1 MKFWQIIIALVVTI
15 VLAAAVRGQAGA
27 PAIQEL
33 NTNYW
38 KDDGPL
44 ELSPERGRF
53 ALVYSVVED
62 NSVHFSVDVA
72 RFATPDLGYINGKFV
87 SLFAPGVSYLVMPGY
102 MLGKYL
108 GASQVGTFAVISVFA
123 LLNFFLVSAVAR
135 QLNAGRAASMLGA
148 LLFLFGTPAFA
159 YAVTLY
165 QHHVTAFLLLSSIYL
180 LLKFKEA
187 IWPLLL
193 VWFICALAIVV
204 DYPNLFLFFPVGAV
218 ALTRMFNFVHKDK
231 KVIFS
236 ANLKALPTIIMVV
249 FPLAFFLWFNQQ
261 SYGDPMQ
268 LSGTVQSIQNL
279 GENGEVQYMT
289 DGTEEQQAGPEENKT
304 SVSFFDTRHMLEG
317 LNTLLFSQ
325 DRGTFIFTPII
336 LFGFLGFYFAYKKY
350 PSEVALLFAVCA
362 VNLILYAMWGDPYGG
377 WAFGAR
383 YMIPS
388 FAMLAV
394 GCGYLFHHTRKNFL
408 FFIMLIPIIVYSLA
422 VNSLGALASNKIPP
436 KIEVLALEAL
446 SGKQERYSFDRAY
459 EFIKSDDSNSFV
471 FNIFA
476 NQYMTALEYYYTV
489 AGTLSVVAI
498 FLLTK
503 IFFIDSRKN
512 AN

>member
-1 MKFWQIIIALVVTI
+1 MKIWQILIALVVTV
-15 VLAAAVRGQAGA
+15 VLAAAVRGNMGV
-27 PAIQEL
+27 PSMQEL
-33 NTNYW
+33 NTSFW

-62 NSVHFSVDVA
+62 QSVHFSLEIA
-72 RFATPDLGYINGKFV
+72 KFATPDLGYINGNFV
-87 SLFAPGVSYLVMPGY
+87 SLFAPGVSYLVIPGY
-102 MLGKYL
+102 IIGKYL
-108 GASQVGTFAVISVFA
+108 GASQVGTFAVVSIFA
-123 LLNFFLVSAVAR
+123 LLNFFLISAISR
-135 QLNAGRAASMLGA
+135 QLKVGRAASMLAA

-165 QHHVTAFLLLSSIYL
+165 QHHVTVFLLLSSIYL
-180 LLKFKEA
+180 LLKFKEKV
-187 IWPLLL
+187 WPLLL

-204 DYPNLFLFFPVGAV
+204 DYPNLFLFFPVGV
-218 ALTRMFNFVHKDK
+218 VGLGRMFNIVHQDK
-231 KVIFS
+231 KYIIS
-236 ANLKALPTIIMVV
+236 ANLKAILTIVMVV

-261 SYGDPMQ
+261 SYGNPMQ
-268 LSGTVQSIQNL
+268 LSGTVQSVQNL

-289 DGTEEQQAGPEENKT
+289 DGTEEQQVGPDEDKT

-317 LNTLLFSQ
+317 LYTLLFSP
-325 DRGTFIFTPII
+325 DRGTFVFTPVI

-394 GCGYLFHHTRKNFL
+394 GCGYLFHYSRKNFL
-408 FFIMLIPIIVYSLA
+408 FFIILLPIIIYSLA

-436 KIEVLALEAL
+436 KIEVLALEAQ
-446 SGKQERYSFDRAY
+446 SGKQERYSYGRAY
-459 EFIKSDDSNSFV
+459 EFIKSDDSNSFI
-471 FNIFA
+471 FNIVA
-476 NQYMTALEYYYTV
+476 HQYMTALQYYYTTV
-489 AGTLSVVAI
+489 GVLSVVAI
-498 FLLTK
+498 FLMAR
-503 IFFIDSRKN
+503 IVFIESRN
-512 AN
+512 HAN